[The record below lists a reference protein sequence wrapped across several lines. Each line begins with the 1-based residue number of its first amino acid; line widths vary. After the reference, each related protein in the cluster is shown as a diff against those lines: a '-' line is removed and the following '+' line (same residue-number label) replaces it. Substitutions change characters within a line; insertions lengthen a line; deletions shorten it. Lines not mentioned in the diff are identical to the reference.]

1 MAFRAED
8 GDGDGAFAVEIG
20 FRFGFLEAV
29 GDGGD
34 VAEADFRS
42 IVGADDGD
50 VAEADG
56 VVAALLRAELEV
68 AAGGAEGAAGDI
80 ERGIGD
86 PFRDVS
92 EGEAERAEGGAGDFH
107 FDFRIADAGELDD
120 GDVGLGK
127 EAGLD
132 FSGEID
138 EFALVEIAGDG
149 DAHDVLAAAFA
160 EGDDGRLD
168 LIGKDGD
175 ALDGGGD
182 FLEGA
187 VAIEVGE
194 ELGGHL
200 GSAFGG
206 DGFEAFHHFQT
217 AQFGLDGDDDGLLD
231 FLRTG
236 AAVLDIDDDGIEDED
251 GEDLL
256 LDLENGNDA
265 DGEDD
270 EHEEVRG
277 VVVPGEPGEQAFFFG
292 GADGSRMAWSFE
304 RAPGESAMP
313 GRGALRSEMM
323 RASPDSMILE
333 MRTEFSRAPED
344 FRIADDEFLFLA
356 DEPDA
361 VAFAEG
367 GAGDFE
373 GVFEGAGIDIDADV
387 GAEEEGLGFVGIEGR
402 RDFDEDARLAAFGF
416 EIAEEADD
424 FSLPVRGRHRK
435 GGRWRRLRGFRRR
448 GV

>member
-1 MAFRAED
+1 MVAMSPRRTFEPSAALMMGMSRKSMALSRRSFVRSWRSPPGVRRVPPGTSSAASADAFR
-8 GDGDGAFAVEIG
+8 
-20 FRFGFLEAV
+20 
-29 GDGGD
+29 
-34 VAEADFRS
+34 
-42 IVGADDGD
+42 
-50 VAEADG
+50 
-56 VVAALLRAELEV
+56 
-68 AAGGAEGAAGDI
+68 DI
-80 ERGIGD
+80 A
-86 PFRDVS
+86 

-120 GDVGLGK
+120 GDSGLGK
-127 EAGLD
+127 QAGLD
-132 FSGEID
+132 LAGEVD

-168 LIGKDGD
+168 FIGEHGD

-187 VAIEVGE
+187 VAVEAGE
-194 ELGGHL
+194 KLGGDL
-200 GSAFGG
+200 GAAFGG
-206 DGFEAFHHFQT
+206 DGFEAFDHFQT
-217 AQFGLDGDDDGLLD
+217 AQLGLDGDDDGLLD
-231 FLRTG
+231 FLRAG
-236 AAVLDIDDDGIEDED
+236 AAVLDIDDDGIEHED

-256 LDLENGNDA
+256 LDFENGNDA

-270 EHEEVRG
+270 EHEQVRG

-292 GADGSRMAWSFE
+292 GRSFLRGFYGFRGERHAGEGGVEIGDDEGFAGFDDVGDEDGVFAR
-304 RAPGESAMP
+304 
-313 GRGALRSEMM
+313 
-323 RASPDSMILE
+323 
-333 MRTEFSRAPED
+333 PED

-373 GVFEGAGIDIDADV
+373 GVFEDAGIDIDADV
-387 GAEEEGLGFVGIEGR
+387 GAEEEGLGFVGIEGFG
-402 RDFDEDARLAAFGF
+402 DFDEDARLAAFGF

-424 FSLPVRGRHRK
+424 FSLP
-435 GGRWRRLRGFRRR
+435 
-448 GV
+448 